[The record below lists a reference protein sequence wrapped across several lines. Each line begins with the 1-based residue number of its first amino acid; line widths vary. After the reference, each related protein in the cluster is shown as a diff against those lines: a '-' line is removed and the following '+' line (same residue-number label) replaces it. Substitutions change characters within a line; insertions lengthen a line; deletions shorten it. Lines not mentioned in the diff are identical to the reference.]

1 MLRNLNYTG
10 RNKMD
15 VEVKLKKSIVV
26 LRAKDDTYL
35 SSRTILATN
44 DVNKDGRYEMQA
56 DESAVHERKL
66 LASLGI
72 AVSELKSGLTKFRMK
87 DTLTDKKDSFTLI
100 FEVSDRFRM
109 EALKDLQRL
118 TEEYLYRKIVSDWW
132 QANYPEMANQYVS
145 DASSAMEGVV
155 RLLSI
160 SIPYDVVG
168 GIKFKCFCQRN
179 HRIVLLYK
187 EELMNEIHT
196 ELLKLSKSRANEKG
210 MPDFNLQTNELED
223 ETLLTRYVNRHISRI
238 CSRVNAYLCEF
249 SNTVDNDMMDRVPV
263 YKFTLIFPKNWDG
276 RLFEQLAEEMHSYI
290 VNASITE
297 WLKSYL
303 PDMASIYGSQADVS
317 YDNIKHVISVRKPH
331 SIHKPLQ
338 PF

>member
-1 MLRNLNYTG
+1 
-10 RNKMD
+10 
-15 VEVKLKKSIVV
+15 
-26 LRAKDDTYL
+26 
-35 SSRTILATN
+35 
-44 DVNKDGRYEMQA
+44 
-56 DESAVHERKL
+56 
-66 LASLGI
+66 
-72 AVSELKSGLTKFRMK
+72 
-87 DTLTDKKDSFTLI
+87 
-100 FEVSDRFRM
+100 
-109 EALKDLQRL
+109 
-118 TEEYLYRKIVSDWW
+118 
-132 QANYPEMANQYVS
+132 
-145 DASSAMEGVV
+145 
-155 RLLSI
+155 
-160 SIPYDVVG
+160 
-168 GIKFKCFCQRN
+168 
-179 HRIVLLYK
+179 
-187 EELMNEIHT
+187 
-196 ELLKLSKSRANEKG
+196 

-317 YDNIKHVISVRKPH
+317 YDNIKHVITVRKPH